1 MDRFDN
7 FAGEAAEGPI
17 VIHDTI
23 RDMAPQSQQDTRI
36 QTEDTTKTTRMGNGT
51 VTVGFDYL
59 KRLEDMITGLQSWG
73 GPPPPPPFSPGLRR
87 RGGPPPPQPFQPGL
101 RRWAGGSPP
110 PPDMIMIED
119 GDVPKA
125 VEGEADGETN
135 GEKKLE
141 IIRLRE
147 IYAFHGET
155 DPLREPDRDL
165 GPGHTVTEGT
175 KHTLTVVRVFDT
187 GYRFWKKKLEIVSP
201 ILIDSLAHVS
211 NYGTDVERVDG
222 GLHLY
227 EPFMVLF
234 HNRQQLRILAE
245 DTSNSTPAKEPA
257 KLILDFMQHEFAD
270 IGQKL
275 DDVESANPSGSI
287 TFPDIWMLYPP
298 GTIVYSIENGEREA
312 FVVDSIRGV
321 QKRRPSFVGRSSH
334 TRLDITCWSINY
346 DGEIYGRVWSTH
358 CILPFHGTKD
368 ISALELVPEKY
379 LPEAESVKS
388 ALLARGEQFWSLQGQ
403 KYLEYT
409 GEMYTQQASD
419 DEAVRVMVDHLSYQR
434 RNHWPIT
441 IDRKQGPSAAQS
453 KNWRSNR
460 FPRRNRH
467 GRRRSSS
474 SSRSY
479 REGYQ
484 PAHVEDPDEV
494 SNVGP
499 DRIFK
504 NIQPPTRDNSEF
516 NKYDSLQPDTR
527 PDELTLLLCPQQ
539 VHGYSLRDKAWSKYT
554 IILISGAVINQ
565 TRATECDPIKT
576 GLLPQ
581 ECVGPSSLRR

>member
-1 MDRFDN
+1 MDWFEDST
-7 FAGEAAEGPI
+7 GEAAKVPI

-23 RDMAPQSQQDTRI
+23 RDKVTQPQQDDQI
-36 QTEDTTKTTRMGNGT
+36 QTEDTTKTTNIDNGT

-59 KRLEDMITGLQSWG
+59 KRLEDMITGLQRWA
-73 GPPPPPPFSPGLRR
+73 GPPPPPPFPPGLRR
-87 RGGPPPPQPFQPGL
+87 RGGPPPPQPFPPGSQ
-101 RRWAGGSPP
+101 RWAGPP
-110 PPDMIMIED
+110 PPPPFAPGMIIIED
-119 GDVPKA
+119 GEVPKA
-125 VEGEADGETN
+125 IEGEADGDTN
-135 GEKKLE
+135 GEEKLE
-141 IIRLRE
+141 IIRLRD
-147 IYAFHGET
+147 IYCYPGDAR
-155 DPLREPDRDL
+155 PLREPDRDV
-165 GPGHTVTEGT
+165 GPGHTVTEAT

-187 GYRFWKKKLEIVSP
+187 GYRYWKKKLEIVSP

-211 NYGTDVERVDG
+211 NYETDVERVDG
-222 GLHLY
+222 DLHLY

-234 HNRQQLRILAE
+234 HNRQQLRSLAE
-245 DTSNSTPAKEPA
+245 DTSDSAPAKEPA
-257 KLILDFMQHEFAD
+257 KLILDFMQRECVD

-287 TFPDIWMLYPP
+287 TFPDVWMLYPP

-312 FVVDSIRGV
+312 FVVDSVRGL

-368 ISALELVPEKY
+368 ISALEIVPEKY

-388 ALLARGEQFWSLQGQ
+388 TLLVRGEQFWSLQGQ

-434 RNHWPIT
+434 RNNWPIT
-441 IDRKQGPSAAQS
+441 IDRKRGPSAAQS

-460 FPRRNRH
+460 FTRRNRC

-474 SSRSY
+474 SSYRADYRS
-479 REGYQ
+479 
-484 PAHVEDPDEV
+484 PHIEDEDKL
-494 SNVGP
+494 SNVEP
-499 DRIFK
+499 HRIFK
-504 NIQPPTRDNSEF
+504 NIRAPLRNNSES
-516 NKYDSLQPDTR
+516 NKYDRIQPDSR

-539 VHGYSLRDKAWSKYT
+539 VHGYSLRDKDWSKY
-554 IILISGAVINQ
+554 III
-565 TRATECDPIKT
+565 PI
-576 GLLPQ
+576 P
-581 ECVGPSSLRR
+581 VAAIDYD